1 MQIIGITGSKRDLGK
16 AIFDELTEDYHIE
29 SYNYPDFD
37 LNDIETRKWIIEDI
51 QNLDIT
57 IFINNSYADG
67 GQTLL
72 LYDLI
77 NLINSGYELQ
87 VITLNSI
94 NSTREF
100 NDIQRLDQLKYTI
113 DKGNIDKIHEY
124 YSEYKDKGILK
135 NIHLP
140 MCDTSYNIHKIEE
153 KLSKSEVVKI
163 IRKYI

>member
-51 QNLDIT
+51 QNLGIT

-113 DKGNIDKIHEY
+113 DKQIFLEKQNASI
-124 YSEYKDKGILK
+124 S
-135 NIHLP
+135 LP
-140 MCDTSYNIHKIEE
+140 IIVNSSYIANLDNFKSLSFIYNIYTSI
-153 KLSKSEVVKI
+153 
-163 IRKYI
+163 